1 MRNLASDQH
10 TKGTQTYVNG
20 GYMNL
25 TCNYDITWHYDVAK
39 DQVTVTNADV
49 KLVREDPEK
58 YADMTNGFWDSFA
71 FVKPN
76 ATIPHEDGTYTWAD
90 EPNHSD
96 LPGVNG
102 DYLWSMVK
110 NDAMAFFSQ
119 DSNRTASPYVIKY
132 STQTPYI
139 ATKNADG
146 TYTLMLTLDRYRDG
160 ITAIGQ
166 PNRPV
171 WTVDSKKVTI
181 SIPQRKTTE
190 ADYHYNQAENRY
202 YESRIIFS
210 IIFWLSLSA
219 NSLTMCT

>member
-1 MRNLASDQH
+1 
-10 TKGTQTYVNG
+10 
-20 GYMNL
+20 MNL